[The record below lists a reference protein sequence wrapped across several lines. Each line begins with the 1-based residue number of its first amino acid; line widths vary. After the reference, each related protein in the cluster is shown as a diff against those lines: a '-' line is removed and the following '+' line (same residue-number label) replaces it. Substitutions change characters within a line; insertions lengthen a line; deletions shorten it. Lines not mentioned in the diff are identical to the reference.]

1 MKCTVPITT
10 EVDFTIL
17 ELGVPVN
24 YGTEDIP
31 EDFPGRRG
39 DMLYMSIDID
49 KGVVFDWPQ
58 GQTANLYMKVVD
70 GGCYT
75 VRGLT
80 TNGEPY
86 NLFLEHEYVPR
97 CLGRGGYGD
106 YLVLKINGG
115 GKIENWQFDI
125 DEFLREED

>member
-1 MKCTVPITT
+1 MKCIVPITT

-17 ELGVPVN
+17 ELAVPVN
-24 YGTEDIP
+24 YGTEDIS

-75 VRGLT
+75 VRGLAE
-80 TNGEPY
+80 NGEPV
-86 NLFLEHEYVPR
+86 NLTLENEYVPYS
-97 CLGRGGYGD
+97 LGRGGYGD
-106 YLVLKINGG
+106 YLVLKVNGG

-125 DEFLREED
+125 NEFLREED